1 MQDTLLLVDGNR
13 EKLRVLSENL
23 GEDYLIFTAENGQ
36 QALDMVERHS
46 VRMIISDSHT
56 PLVNGLDLCTR
67 LKTSLNYSHIPFIL
81 LTAPNR
87 LQSKL
92 DALKAGADACIEQPF
107 TPEHLKVQIS
117 NLLNNRKKIRAYY
130 TRYPLAPMST
140 MVHSRTDED
149 FLITLNKLMMEHM
162 ENPELDVELLAK
174 LMNTSVPTLYRKIK
188 TLSDLTPNELLTV
201 TRMKKAAELL
211 AGTGY
216 KIFEVAIMVGF
227 NSQSSFGKA
236 FLKQF
241 NMTPTAF
248 QQLKKEER
256 FSASKFML

>member
-1 MQDTLLLVDGNR
+1 MQDTLLIVDGNR
-13 EKLRVLSENL
+13 DKLQVLSENL
-23 GEDYLIFTAENGQ
+23 SEDYLILTAENGQ
-36 QALDMVERHS
+36 QALDMIERHS

-56 PLVNGLDLCTR
+56 PLVNGFDLCTR
-67 LKTSLNYSHIPFIL
+67 LKTSQNYSHIPFIL
-81 LTAPNR
+81 LTAPMQSR
-87 LQSKL
+87 L
-92 DALKAGADACIEQPF
+92 DGLKAGADACIEKPF
-107 TPEHLKVQIS
+107 SPEHLKAQVS

-130 TRYPLAPMST
+130 TSYPLAHIST
-140 MVHSRTDED
+140 MAYSRTDED
-149 FLITLNKLMMEHM
+149 FLITLNNLIMDNI

-174 LMNTSVPTLYRKIK
+174 LLNISVPTLYRKIK

-211 AGTGY
+211 SGTGY

-248 QQLKKEER
+248 QHMKKEER
-256 FSASKFML
+256 FSAGKFTL